1 MLALD
6 AVRVWFDEVRAPLG
20 ESEHTTRAYRGDLR
34 ALLDVIARQQKTS
47 VQALTVD
54 DIAPLDV
61 MRRAFGWW
69 SLNGRNG
76 QRRAPASVHRAN
88 STWTVFFDWLVSEGL
103 VSGSPM
109 PGVKKPKKPKT
120 LPKAFTPEAADRI
133 VDAVQDGTVPRRDP
147 WPELEQ
153 AIVLTDLITGA
164 RTSELLAMNVED
176 VNRVPGAEGLRVMGK
191 GSNERFIPVEPEAIA
206 VLAAYLATRRERFP
220 ATARKRGI
228 VADADEF
235 KWWDPKAPLF
245 VGRKGERLTRGA
257 LAYMIDLVYRTAGVE
272 AERAKGALTHAMR
285 HTAATRA
292 AEGRAN
298 VFELKQLFGWKT
310 LTTPQHY
317 VEATAHEVRGAAS
330 RNPVY
335 GRLRGPQT

>member
-6 AVRVWFDEVRAPLG
+6 AIRVWFDEVRAPLG
-20 ESEHTTRAYRGDLR
+20 ESEHTIRAYRGDLR

-47 VQALTVD
+47 VPALTVD

-61 MRRAFGWW
+61 IRRAFGWW
-69 SLNGRNG
+69 SLNGPKGN
-76 QRRAPASVHRAN
+76 RRAASSVHRAH

-103 VSGSPM
+103 VPGSPM
-109 PGVKKPKKPKT
+109 PGVRKPKRAKK

-133 VDAVQDGTVPRRDP
+133 VDAVQGGAVPRRDP

-164 RTSELLAMNVED
+164 RTSELLGMNVED
-176 VNRVPGAEGLRVMGK
+176 VNRVPGAEGLRVLGK
-191 GSNERFIPVEPEAIA
+191 GNSERYIPVEPEVVA

-220 ATARKRGI
+220 ETARKRGI

-245 VGRKGERLTRGA
+245 VGRKGERLTVGA
-257 LAYMIDLVYRTAGVE
+257 LAYMIELVYRAAGVE
-272 AERAKGALTHAMR
+272 AERVKGALTHAMR

-292 AEGRAN
+292 AEGRAS
-298 VFELKQLFGWKT
+298 VFQLQQLFGWKT

-317 VEATAHEVRGAAS
+317 VEATAHEVRDAAS

-335 GRLRGPQT
+335 GRLRAPQT